1 MSPFIQVGNVN
12 WNCLLSPWMNK
23 KLWAAVTE
31 TSWHLTLW
39 GLWCPKLAALLWD
52 WSWLWSLCLGFTG
65 EPLFPQVP
73 SSCGR
78 DVGEWC
84 FDSFQGLWWLR
95 WPIQNGTVGVG
106 RSWHYPILRRDL
118 LADAC
123 FSFACCSLLRPHL
136 IHTIHSRLLLFAC
149 LWGA

>member
-1 MSPFIQVGNVN
+1 MSPFIQLVK
-12 WNCLLSPWMNK
+12 LELPAISMDEALS
-23 KLWAAVTE
+23 TCG
-31 TSWHLTLW
+31 TSCLTLW

-52 WSWLWSLCLGFTG
+52 WSWLWSLCLGFR

-106 RSWHYPILRRDL
+106 GSWHYPILGWDL

-123 FSFACCSLLRPHL
+123 LSSACCSLLGDRPHHL
-136 IHTIHSRLLLFAC
+136 IHTIHSHLLFAC